1 VFPAGIMGHTWAM
14 KLNYRLV
21 GICVL
26 ALLVVFG
33 ALFQIRE
40 MNRRDLAAKSKVKAE
55 EVCRDI
61 EQMTDEKSI
70 EDAESL
76 FWDETLYSIE
86 YKVSEED
93 FRIILSIVQDCAYKN
108 KKSKFW
114 EASPVIP
121 ELVEKSD
128 AELLAEGNTCNQQW
142 RYARAETLSG
152 TSDDSRLRATVYA
165 CKTWDDW
172 FLGAIENS
180 EYNDS
185 LLAVICASEP
195 NAPLCG

>member
-1 VFPAGIMGHTWAM
+1 MKKSYRLAGI
-14 KLNYRLV
+14 YV
-21 GICVL
+21 
-26 ALLVVFG
+26 LVVLIVFG
-33 ALFQIRE
+33 VVFQIRE
-40 MNRRDLAAKSKVKAE
+40 SNRSERAAESKVKAE
-55 EVCRDI
+55 EVCRNI

-76 FWDETLYSIE
+76 FWDETLYPIE
-86 YKVSEED
+86 DKVSEED
-93 FRIILSIVQDCAYKN
+93 FVAVLSIVRDCAYKN

-114 EASPVIP
+114 EPIPVTP
-121 ELVEKSD
+121 EIIEKSD
-128 AELLAEGNTCNQQW
+128 AELLAEGKTCSQQW
-142 RYARAETLSG
+142 RHARSETLSG